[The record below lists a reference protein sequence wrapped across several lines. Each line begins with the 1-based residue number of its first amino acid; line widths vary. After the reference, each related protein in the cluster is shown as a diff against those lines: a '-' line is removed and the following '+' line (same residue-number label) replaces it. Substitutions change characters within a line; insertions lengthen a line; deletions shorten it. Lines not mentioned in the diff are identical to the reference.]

1 MVMKQTISS
10 RPGRVSPRRLGVAEA
25 KSKLS
30 EALREVAQGPMIIH
44 SRGRDLAVL
53 LDIEE
58 YGRLVAETGGGVS
71 GGTLFLERVLALKGE
86 LGGGVEGF
94 DPEPLRFVS
103 HEPFQPGPRRGR

>member
-10 RPGRVSPRRLGVAEA
+10 RSGRVSPRRLGVAEA

-30 EALREVAQGPMIIH
+30 EALREVAEGPTIIH

-58 YGRLVAETGGGVS
+58 YGRLVADSGGGVS
-71 GGTLFLERVLALKGE
+71 GGALFLGRVLALKRE
-86 LGGGVEGF
+86 LRGGVEGF
-94 DPEPLRFVS
+94 EPEPLRFVS
-103 HEPFQPGPRRGR
+103 REPFEPGPRRGR